1 MQPEFMRILI
11 YSYNY
16 APEPIGIAPL
26 MTELAEGLVAR
37 GHEVRVVTGMP
48 NYPERVI
55 YEPYQGKWYCTEF
68 IKGVAI
74 QRSYVWIRPKPNL
87 IDRLLLEASFVITSF
102 IHALK
107 GERPDV
113 ILMTAPPLPV
123 SLPAAFLAWIHSC
136 PIVLNLQ
143 DILPD
148 AAIHVDLLKENS
160 KLVSIFRFLEKFAYG
175 RATKISVIAD
185 GFVDNLRKKGVPEDK
200 IIQIPNWVNTEII
213 KPLPKEPNKFRED
226 HRLNGKFVVM
236 YSGNIALTQGIE
248 TVIHAAVRL
257 RHITDIAIV
266 IVGEKSALEDL
277 HWEEEKALEKF
288 NDEAKKA
295 LIRLHLEEKKA
306 MKQLELYRDTCK
318 ATNIQLLPFEPLERL
333 PEMLAAADLGLVLQ
347 RKNVINF
354 NMPSKIPVLMA
365 SGRAILASVP
375 PDGTAASAILE
386 SGGGILIPPED
397 PGALTAEI
405 VRLYIDSEKVQKLG
419 EKGRKYAEEN
429 YTFEKSLDRYE
440 KLFASLQEP

>member
-1 MQPEFMRILI
+1 MRPEFMQILI

-107 GERPDV
+107 GKRPDV

-123 SLPAAFLAWIHSC
+123 SLPAAFLAWIHCC

-148 AAIHVDLLKENS
+148 AAIHVGLLDKKS
-160 KLVSIFRFLEKFAYG
+160 KLAKIFKLLEKFAY
-175 RATKISVIAD
+175 RSATKISVIAD
-185 GFVDNLRKKGVPEDK
+185 GFVENLLEKKVPEDK
-200 IIQIPNWVNTEII
+200 IVQIPNWVNTEII
-213 KPLPKEPNKFRED
+213 KPLPKEPNKFRDD
-226 HRLNGKFVVM
+226 HKLNGKFVVM

-248 TVIHAAVRL
+248 TVINAAVRL
-257 RHITDIAIV
+257 RHLTDIAIV
-266 IVGEKSALEDL
+266 IVGEKGALEDL
-277 HWEEEKALEKF
+277 HREEEEALKHFNEEAVKALENLHLEEEKA
-288 NDEAKKA
+288 
-295 LIRLHLEEKKA
+295 I
-306 MKQLELYRDTCK
+306 KQLRMYRDTCK
-318 ATNIQLLPFEPLERL
+318 ATNIQLLPFEPRERV

-347 RKNVINF
+347 RKNVVNF

-375 PDGTAASAILE
+375 PDGTAASAIRE

-397 PGALTAEI
+397 PGALTAAI
-405 VRLYIDSEKVQKLG
+405 VEMYIDSDKVQKLG

>member
-1 MQPEFMRILI
+1 MRILI

-26 MTELAEGLVAR
+26 MTELAEGLVKR
-37 GHEVRVVTGMP
+37 GHQVRVVTGMP
-48 NYPERVI
+48 NYPERII
-55 YEPYQGKWYCTEF
+55 YEPYRDKWYCTEF
-68 IKGVAI
+68 IKGVVI

-87 IDRLLLEASFVITSF
+87 LDRLLLEASFVITSF

-107 GERPDV
+107 GQPPDI
-113 ILMTAPPLPV
+113 ILMTAPPLLV
-123 SLPAAFLAWIHSC
+123 SVPAAFLARIHSC

-148 AAIHVDLLKENS
+148 AAIHVDLIKPNS
-160 KLVSIFRFLEKFAYG
+160 KLVKILRFLEKFAY
-175 RATKISVIAD
+175 RHATKISVIAD
-185 GFVDNLRKKGVPEDK
+185 GFVNNLRGKGVPENK
-200 IIQIPNWVNTEII
+200 IVQIPNWVNTEII
-213 KPLPKEPNKFRED
+213 KPLAKEPNKFREE
-226 HRLNGKFVVM
+226 HQLNGKFVVM

-248 TVIHAAVRL
+248 TAIHAAVRL
-257 RHITDIAIV
+257 RHLPDIAIV
-266 IVGEKSALEDL
+266 IVGEKGALENL
-277 HWEEEKALEKF
+277 HHEEEKALEKF
-288 NDEAKKA
+288 NEDAEEGLK
-295 LIRLHLEEKKA
+295 RLHLEEENA
-306 MKQLELYRDTCK
+306 LRNLQIYTDTCK
-318 ATNIQLLPFEPLERL
+318 ATNIKLLQFEPREKL

-375 PDGTAASAILE
+375 PDGTAASAIAR

-397 PGALTAEI
+397 PGALAAAI
-405 VRLYIDSEKVQKLG
+405 VQLYIDPDKVKKLG

-429 YTFEKSLDRYE
+429 YAFETSLDRYE
-440 KLFASLQEP
+440 KLFTTVQES